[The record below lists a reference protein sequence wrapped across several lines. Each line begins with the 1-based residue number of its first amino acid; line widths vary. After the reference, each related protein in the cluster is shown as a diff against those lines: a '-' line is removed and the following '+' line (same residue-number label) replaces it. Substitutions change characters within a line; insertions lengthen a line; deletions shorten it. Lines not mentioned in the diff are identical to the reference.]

1 MRAPLLRPI
10 RAHDD
15 EAVGLQVRLVSQ
27 HAVLRSA
34 RPGCRGR
41 LQERSGEDRV
51 FEDGGDD
58 GGKIP
63 QHHDVPHDRNG
74 QEFSP
79 PKKSPPES
87 APKSAAGAPE
97 FDAVAGVVEA
107 DDLLLGVNSL
117 CATTAAS
124 SRRVFELRG
133 VSGGLSS
140 RQRRVP
146 ADRSLS
152 AGHDGARIAAE
163 AARRRA
169 YLPAIVIP
177 GNSDVSMAVEA
188 MKAGATDFIEKPIG
202 RDELIASL
210 DRAFE
215 FSRARTKCC
224 SGGSGPRRISSD

>member
-15 EAVGLQVRLVSQ
+15 EAVGLQVQLVLQ

-34 RPGCRGR
+34 CPGCRGR

-74 QEFSP
+74 QESSP

-107 DDLLLGVNSL
+107 DDLLLGVIAFPRRECFMSNPAAVRL
-117 CATTAAS
+117 FTAFSAS
-124 SRRVFELRG
+124 SWVGYTAIAVCLMF
-133 VSGGLSS
+133 LS
-140 RQRRVP
+140 VVLE
-146 ADRSLS
+146 D
-152 AGHDGARIAAE
+152 DGRLVEARIR
-163 AARRRA
+163 AARR
-169 YLPAIVIP
+169 
-177 GNSDVSMAVEA
+177 
-188 MKAGATDFIEKPIG
+188 FW
-202 RDELIASL
+202 
-210 DRAFE
+210 RAFVPAKT
-215 FSRARTKCC
+215 RAC
-224 SGGSGPRRISSD
+224 